1 MKKFVFSGLIEKFK
15 SLSQFKNLKDFNN
28 NIEQWLVDFKS
39 SFTKSELIAL
49 KRLIRYCAKF
59 FGVSNAKIQ
68 TLVSAT
74 NKMND
79 MGGIS
84 RSTFERMLRKA
95 KQFGILQVVN
105 TVKSNGKGKGHNV
118 YVFQR
123 YFLHSTI
130 DALKERILTYNK
142 KPCNNKSIKANFTK
156 KESETINLYETSN
169 INNNNIKPPDVAK
182 WLNNLSTTYDKPI
195 GRTLKLSWLD

>member
-49 KRLIRYCAKF
+49 KRLIRYCAKHA
-59 FGVSNAKIQ
+59 GVSNAKIQ

-123 YFLHSTI
+123 YFLKSTI
-130 DALKERILTYNK
+130 DVLKERILTYK
-142 KPCNNKSIKANFTK
+142 EKPCNTKPIKDNSIK
-156 KESETINLYETSN
+156 KESETINLYESSN
-169 INNNNIKPPDVAK
+169 KNNNNIKPPNVMK
-182 WLNNLSTTYDKPI
+182 WLNSPSTTYDKPI
-195 GRTLKLSWLD
+195 GRTFNLSWLD